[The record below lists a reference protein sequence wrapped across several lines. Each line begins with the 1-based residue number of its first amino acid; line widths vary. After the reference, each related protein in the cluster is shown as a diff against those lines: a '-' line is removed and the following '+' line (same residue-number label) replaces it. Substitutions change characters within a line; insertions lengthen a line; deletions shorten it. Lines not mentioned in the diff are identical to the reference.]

1 MTIPSNNATDSSDNI
16 DFANDNN
23 TLLLID
29 SGLKNDT
36 VPESFRLKH
45 IVNEHYLPVKYVKIT
60 PLECWKPNFN
70 FSIWYVALEGDD
82 STELVQASLSWHD
95 QVRISEFVL
104 LATCSVKMF
113 YYTLVKSI
121 QFRPIS

>member
-1 MTIPSNNATDSSDNI
+1 MTLPGEAAAATDQD

-45 IVNEHYLPVKYVKIT
+45 IVNDHYLPVKYVKIT

-82 STELVQASLSWHD
+82 STELVQTSLSWHD
-95 QVRISEFVL
+95 HVSSLMMTRKASLHEQQTIGR
-104 LATCSVKMF
+104 
-113 YYTLVKSI
+113 
-121 QFRPIS
+121 